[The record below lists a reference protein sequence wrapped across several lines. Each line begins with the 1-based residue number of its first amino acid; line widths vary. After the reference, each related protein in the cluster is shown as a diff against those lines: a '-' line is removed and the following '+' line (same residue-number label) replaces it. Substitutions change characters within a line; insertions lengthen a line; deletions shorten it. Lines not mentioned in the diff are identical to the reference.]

1 MFRRIFFL
9 LYSLNIDLCCL
20 TSIDQYFSYEHDKNK
35 FTIITCPSFISLFI
49 VANITSRD
57 ISLSLSLYQF
67 ACQHI
72 VGSEETVKTKRTF
85 NTIRDNLSIDEKF
98 ITITSG
104 SFGEGLEMEGSD
116 IDLMYVFSNVHVYED
131 INKVQFNSTE
141 TTFVMDMDDCK
152 LGFTHLRLVQCNHAN
167 ILEWCKQIGD
177 SSYLS
182 KNHFISTSQHQGGL
196 LHAHGPCMS
205 DINIFFDIASCC
217 HSRQWILPA
226 HKWVTRPNTSWP
238 SSDLKSKIIDHGI
251 LFVPIGCKGS
261 KNEDIEWRFSFSVA
275 EKLLIYSFTHVQLI
289 SYALMKILLKNVI
302 DSDDDCK
309 GLLCSYYIKNIIF
322 WVSEELPLS
331 LWQPENLI
339 YCFMSCF
346 ERLLYCVE
354 YSMCPHYFIPE
365 INMFENKIE
374 GHERQVLLGRLNV
387 LYSYG
392 WRCILMSKQLS
403 EYRVSTHSRVVASD
417 ERVEYIKHM
426 FCTKCVHLPLV
437 EIGRMSLSRYCQS
450 SKLQSY
456 CHYFMSLKY
465 NYSAQYI
472 SVGDRNRNKTQY
484 NQYRTC
490 LSYLLYNLHHDSVS
504 DWLMLASLYYR
515 MKHYN
520 TAINIVAY
528 AVSKCTP
535 EKVYKEKNLSSE
547 QCALIKT
554 KTIQSMSISRVLKLL
569 LVRAVTFPLQST
581 LIPEELELDV
591 VNDDHFLPPVVY
603 SHFLRFLCYYH
614 LNNINQ
620 CYNALADLQL
630 TISEDYFISDNI
642 LRSSSYNFL
651 GVAFQLI
658 GNHEMAEFPF
668 LHAIKLHKSYKRA
681 PQRLSMMQRTP
692 TLCDSNV

>member
-1 MFRRIFFL
+1 
-9 LYSLNIDLCCL
+9 
-20 TSIDQYFSYEHDKNK
+20 
-35 FTIITCPSFISLFI
+35 
-49 VANITSRD
+49 
-57 ISLSLSLYQF
+57 LSLYQF
-67 ACQHI
+67 ACRDI

-85 NTIRDNLSIDEKF
+85 NTIRDNLSGSESSIH
-98 ITITSG
+98 ITSG
-104 SFGEGLEMEGSD
+104 SFGEGLEMKGSD
-116 IDLMYVFSNVHVYED
+116 IDIMYVFPNVHVYED
-131 INKVQFNSTE
+131 INKVRLNSRE
-141 TTFVMDMDDCK
+141 TSFVMDMDDCK

-167 ILEWCKQIGD
+167 ILKLCKQIGH

-182 KNHFISTSQHQGGL
+182 NELLKNSLISSSQQSGWH
-196 LHAHGPCMS
+196 HIHGPCVS
-205 DINIFFDIASCC
+205 DKNDLLDYALCF

-238 SSDLKSKIIDHGI
+238 SSELKSKIIDHGI

-261 KNEDIEWRFSFSVA
+261 KNEDIEWRFSFSVG

-289 SYALMKILLKNVI
+289 CYALMKILLKDVI

-331 LWQPENLI
+331 LWRPENLT

-374 GHERQVLLGRLNV
+374 GYARQVLLGRLNV

-403 EYRVSTHSRVVASD
+403 KYRVSTHSRVVASD

-426 FCTKCVHLPLV
+426 LCTMCVHLRV
-437 EIGRMSLSRYCQS
+437 EGTRRMSIPRYCQS
-450 SKLQSY
+450 PKLQSY
-456 CHYFMSLKY
+456 FHYFMSLKY
-465 NYSAQYI
+465 NDSVQQI
-472 SVGDRNRNKTQY
+472 SVGGRNRNKTQY

-504 DWLMLASLYYR
+504 GWLMLASFYYR

-520 TAINIVAY
+520 TALNIVSY

-535 EKVYKEKNLSSE
+535 EKVYYQNNLSNE
-547 QCALIKT
+547 QYALIKT
-554 KTIQSMSISRVLKLL
+554 KTIQSISITRVLKLL
-569 LVRAVTFPLQST
+569 LVRKVDFVQQST
-581 LIPEELELDV
+581 LIPEELELEV
-591 VNDDHFLPPVVY
+591 VNDDHYLPPVVY
-603 SHFLRFLCYYH
+603 SHFILFLCHYH
-614 LNNINQ
+614 LNNVNL
-620 CYNALADLQL
+620 CYSALVDLQL
-630 TISEDYFISDNI
+630 TISEDYCITDNI
-642 LRSSSYNFL
+642 ERSTSYNCL

-658 GNHEMAEFPF
+658 GNHEMAELSF
-668 LHAIKLHKSYKRA
+668 LQA
-681 PQRLSMMQRTP
+681 
-692 TLCDSNV
+692 DN